1 MSIIKPLLLCT
12 LLAVRT
18 AAWADDRVNLNS
30 ADADTL
36 ATSIV
41 GIGPAKAAAIV
52 AFREKHGPF
61 KSVDD
66 LLLVKGIGAATVDND
81 RERLTAVRDRD

>member
-12 LLAVRT
+12 LLAVTT
-18 AAWADDRVNLNS
+18 AAWADDRINLNS

-52 AFREKHGPF
+52 AFREK
-61 KSVDD
+61 
-66 LLLVKGIGAATVDND
+66 
-81 RERLTAVRDRD
+81 REPNYNV

>member
-12 LLAVRT
+12 LLAVTT
-18 AAWADDRVNLNS
+18 AAWADDRINLNS

-41 GIGPAKAAAIV
+41 GIGPAKGRCHRRLP
-52 AFREKHGPF
+52 REARPVQV
-61 KSVDD
+61 S
-66 LLLVKGIGAATVDND
+66 
-81 RERLTAVRDRD
+81 R

>member
-12 LLAVRT
+12 LLAVTT
-18 AAWADDRVNLNS
+18 AAWADDRINLNS

-66 LLLVKGIGAATVDND
+66 LLLVKGIGAATVDNN